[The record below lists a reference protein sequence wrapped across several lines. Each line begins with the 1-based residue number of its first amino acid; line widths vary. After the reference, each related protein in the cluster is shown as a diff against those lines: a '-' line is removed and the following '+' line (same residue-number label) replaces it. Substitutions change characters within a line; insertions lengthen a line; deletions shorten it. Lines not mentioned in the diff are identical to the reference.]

1 MNQTKHI
8 GMVNITKNLKIP
20 KHIAI
25 IMDGNGKWSQQRLLP
40 KIAGHRKGAEAARTI
55 VKSCQELGVQY
66 LTLYVFSTE
75 NWQRPAAE
83 VNGVMDLLRE
93 YLKNDVEKLTRENV
107 KIKFIGSRERLAPDI
122 LELMVKAETQ
132 TQDNEFHVILALG
145 YGAREEIRTAA
156 LNFAQDVASGNIA
169 AKEELFENYLFT
181 KGIPDPDLLIR
192 SGGECRIS
200 NYLLWQ
206 ISYAELYFCDTLW
219 PDFSEDD
226 LITAITEYSHRERR
240 YGARIYEEAV

>member
-1 MNQTKHI
+1 L
-8 GMVNITKNLKIP
+8 ITSRVKITRDLEIP
-20 KHIAI
+20 RHIAV

-40 KIAGHRKGAEAARTI
+40 KTAGHRKGAEAARTV
-55 VKSCQELGVQY
+55 VKACQKLGVQY

-75 NWQRPAAE
+75 NWQRPE
-83 VNGVMDLLRE
+83 EEINGVMDLLRE
-93 YLKNDVEKLTRENV
+93 YLKNDVKKLARENV
-107 KIKFIGSRERLAPDI
+107 KITFIGNRAKLAPDI
-122 LELMVKAETQ
+122 QELMTKAEAQ
-132 TQDNEFHVILALG
+132 TRDNAFHVILALS
-145 YGAREEIRTAA
+145 YGAREEIRAA
-156 LNFAQDVASGNIA
+156 AVNFAKDVASGNVA

-181 KGIPDPDLLIR
+181 NGLPDPDLLIR

-219 PDFSEDD
+219 PDFSEAD
-226 LITAITEYSHRERR
+226 LIQAITEYSRRERR